1 MGLRQPSQIA
11 TFYKQAASG
20 AEQQKKAREK
30 LKQQTPE
37 GQPVQ
42 ALGGSAAAGTQMV
55 AATTGAQQQATQ
67 QVKQKGQDLQ
77 AAVSGDKITTPT
89 ATATAYTG
97 ASSNVLGADAVQTSM
112 ADTIKDPS
120 QVQEGTQTLKIFG
133 KNFVIPKFVTKDSYE
148 SGIETLTQNQTK
160 IQNSLDVVNDALKKH
175 DEGVGVLSAQDLKN
189 LQSAKE
195 QLMTEWQKFDDAI
208 RKENLGQI
216 GLQSGGEIAMEDRER
231 ALAEEG
237 GNIGKL
243 ASIFGP
249 RFNAR
254 KYGALASQIYG
265 KDLEAIQEAAAAGLK
280 ERDVSK
286 QEAGAAEQQ
295 YISQLGTS
303 KESVEKKVKTEQDKI
318 DALNLGWE
326 DLKNRGETLAS
337 LAKIFGSETE
347 AKKYF
352 NFDDKGNL
360 VSDKRS
366 KVREELVTKKD
377 SLTKELEKTTK
388 KVEEQKAKQL
398 DAEFKPLAQNI
409 LGTFD
414 SVTGVRKGG
423 TLTKAYENLDKM
435 GNVWTNQLDQY
446 RKAEKEWL
454 FRQHKGWSTDKW
466 RIETKINIYNEFR
479 GALANLET
487 KLNQAEKDKDL
498 KTMKDA
504 QNQIDNLIKEYKRR
518 DSEIPRPSKMVHVR

>member
-30 LKQQTPE
+30 LKQQTPA

-42 ALGGSAAAGTQMV
+42 ALGGSAAAGTAMV
-55 AATTGAQQQATQ
+55 AATTGTQQQATE
-67 QVKQKGQDLQ
+67 QVKQKGAELQ
-77 AAVSGDKITTPT
+77 TAVSADKITTPT
-89 ATATAYTG
+89 ATAAAYTG
-97 ASSNVLGADAVQTSM
+97 ASSNVLGADAVQTS
-112 ADTIKDPS
+112 TSESIKDPS
-120 QVQEGTQTLKIFG
+120 RVAEGTQTIKVLGRK
-133 KNFVIPKFVTKDSYE
+133 FVIPKYVIKDSYT
-148 SGIETLTQNQTK
+148 SNIENLTQNQTK
-160 IQNSLDVVNDALKKH
+160 IQNSLDTVNAELAKH
-175 DEGVGVLSAQDLKN
+175 DEGVQVLSAQDLKN

-208 RKENLGQI
+208 RKENLGDI
-216 GLQSGGEIAMEDRER
+216 GLQSAGEIEMEKRER
-231 ALAEEG
+231 VLAEEG
-237 GNIGKL
+237 DNIGKL
-243 ASIFGP
+243 ASVFGP

-265 KDLEAIQEAAAAGLK
+265 KDLEAIQEAAAAGLSESK
-280 ERDVSK
+280 LSK
-286 QEAGAAEQQ
+286 QEASAAEKQ
-295 YISQLGTS
+295 YMSQLGSS
-303 KESVEKKVKTEQDKI
+303 KESVEKKVKSEQDKI

-326 DLKNRGETLAS
+326 DLKNRGETLKS
-337 LAKIFGSETE
+337 LSKLFGTESE

-366 KVREELVTKKD
+366 KVRDELVTKKD
-377 SLTKELEKTTK
+377 SLTAELDKTTK
-388 KVEEQKAKQL
+388 KLDEQKGKQL

-409 LGTFD
+409 LGTVD
-414 SVTGVRKGG
+414 ATTGVRKGG
-423 TLTKAYENLDKM
+423 TLTQAYDNLDKM

-446 RKAEKEWL
+446 KKAEKTWL
-454 FRQHKGWSTDKW
+454 FKQHKGWSTDKW

-479 GALANLET
+479 GALSNLET

-518 DSEIPRPSKMVHVR
+518 DNEIPRPSKMVHVR